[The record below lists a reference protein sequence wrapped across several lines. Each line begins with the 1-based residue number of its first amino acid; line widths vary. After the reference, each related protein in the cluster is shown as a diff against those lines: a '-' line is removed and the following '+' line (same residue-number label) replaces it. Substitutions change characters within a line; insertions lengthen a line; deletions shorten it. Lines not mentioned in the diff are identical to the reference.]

1 MLWVLAGVVSVP
13 RRTTVYY
20 YCFRA
25 GVGGKPFTKPLV
37 NRKYLASYL
46 LSAVR
51 DFLTTETSSEPD
63 FRLLFTLG
71 MSPVHTQKKTRTV
84 ITPVN
89 AVVTCGALYLDM
101 CH

>member
-1 MLWVLAGVVSVP
+1 MLRVLAGVVSVT
-13 RRTTVYY
+13 RCTTVYY

-25 GVGGKPFTKPLV
+25 GAGGKPFTKPLV

-51 DFLTTETSSEPD
+51 DFLTTETSSDPD

-71 MSPVHTQKKTRTV
+71 ISPAHTQRKTRTI
-84 ITPVN
+84 ITPV
-89 AVVTCGALYLDM
+89 AVVVNCGALYLDM